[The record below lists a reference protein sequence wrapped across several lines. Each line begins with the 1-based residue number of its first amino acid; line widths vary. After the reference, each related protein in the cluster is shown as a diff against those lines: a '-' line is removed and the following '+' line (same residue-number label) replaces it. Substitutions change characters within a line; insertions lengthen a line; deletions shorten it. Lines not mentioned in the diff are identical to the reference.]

1 MLLTIDLLR
10 HGEAEGGAIYRGV
23 TDSPLTT
30 KGLQQM
36 DSAVMHA
43 EPDQWQAIY
52 HSPLLRCGLFARALG
67 HRLALPVI
75 AEPRLQEIDFGV
87 WDGLGIEQV
96 MQRYP
101 EQSEA
106 FWDDPQQNP
115 PPHGETTDQLQAR
128 VWHCLDQLLQEAIA
142 RGQDQHLLLV
152 THGGVIRSII
162 ATILDIAPKRWSA
175 LSLDHASISR
185 IQLGEFEGQCWRNVC
200 FVNKAPA
207 AGHCVAEP

>member
-23 TDSPLTT
+23 TDSSLTA
-30 KGLQQM
+30 KGMQQM
-36 DSAVMHA
+36 EQSVAQA
-43 EPDQWQAIY
+43 ESDQWQAIY
-52 HSPLLRCGLFARALG
+52 HSPLQRCALFAEALG
-67 HRLALPVI
+67 GQLALPVT
-75 AEPRLQEIDFGV
+75 AEQRLQEIDFGT

-96 MQRYP
+96 MQQYP

-106 FWDDPQQNP
+106 FWDDPQLNP
-115 PPHGETTDQLQAR
+115 PPQGETTDQLHAR
-128 VWHCLDQLLQEAIA
+128 AFGCLDQLLQQAIA
-142 RGQDQHLLLV
+142 QGQDQHLLLV

-162 ATILDIAPKRWSA
+162 AGILEIPPKRWSA

-207 AGHCVAEP
+207 